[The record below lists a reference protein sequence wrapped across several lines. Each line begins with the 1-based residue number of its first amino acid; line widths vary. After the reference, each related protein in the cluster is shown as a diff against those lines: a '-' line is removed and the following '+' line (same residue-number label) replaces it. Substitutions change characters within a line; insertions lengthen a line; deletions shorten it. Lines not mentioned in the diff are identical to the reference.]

1 MSILVFTTAMLLAGA
16 QLNSADSPLLA
27 PVLPMVSIESLYEDE
42 APSGFAPGAGALA
55 VSEVAVPAESMALA
69 SDSDMEQNEI
79 VVQGRRH
86 EPTPGDPLES
96 FNAQSYEI
104 TQDVDKVIV
113 APAAMAYRDALPAP
127 VRSGIRNFFNN
138 LAEPIVFLNFL
149 LQIKPGKAVETLGRF
164 AINTTIGGA
173 GLLDMA
179 KRRPFNLP
187 LRRNGFAN
195 SMGYYGIKTGAF
207 LYLPLIG
214 PTTVRDLIGLTLDK
228 LVLPVAIGKPFNQ
241 PYYSIPSALVGTI
254 DYRVEFDAE
263 LRRIREESADPYAA
277 SRDNYLRSRQA
288 EIDELRGIR
297 PAMSAPDGVTS
308 GTGPLVQPVLPP
320 AEPAAPAI
328 SGKSAPPNP

>member
-1 MSILVFTTAMLLAGA
+1 MLLAGA
-16 QLNSADSPLLA
+16 QLNSADSPLLT

-42 APSGFAPGAGALA
+42 SLSGFAPGAGALA
-55 VSEVAVPAESMALA
+55 VSEVVIPAEGITPAA
-69 SDSDMEQNEI
+69 DGEVEPNEI
-79 VVQGRRH
+79 VVEGRRH

-96 FNAQSYEI
+96 LNAKAYEI
-104 TQDVDKVIV
+104 TQDVDKAIV
-113 APAAMAYRDALPAP
+113 APAAMAYRDALPPP

-149 LQIKPGKAVETLGRF
+149 LQIKPGKAAETLGRF

-173 GLLDMA
+173 GLFDMA
-179 KRRPFNLP
+179 KRRPFKLP

-263 LRRIREESADPYAA
+263 LRRIREESDDPYAA

-297 PAMSAPDGVTS
+297 PATSAPEETTS
-308 GTGPLVQPVLPP
+308 GTGPLLQPALPP
-320 AEPAAPAI
+320 RDAAAPAVPGE
-328 SGKSAPPNP
+328 SVPPNP